1 MKFTLSHNNVM
12 VVSPSDSSTVN
23 FTNFKPEHCIAL
35 MVMFSSYM
43 IVQLQKNDE
52 SSEESLNDDTLDCD
66 DAQTV
71 N

>member
-1 MKFTLSHNNVM
+1 
-12 VVSPSDSSTVN
+12 
-23 FTNFKPEHCIAL
+23 
-35 MVMFSSYM
+35 MFSSYM

-52 SSEESLNDDTLDCD
+52 SSEESLNDDTLDCE

>member
-1 MKFTLSHNNVM
+1 MNQFFQNLTS
-12 VVSPSDSSTVN
+12 N

-52 SSEESLNDDTLDCD
+52 SSEESLNDDTLDCE